1 MKIYIKSS
9 ALTGNYCI
17 VFDNVIVNF
26 FFTQHTQKLY
36 SKYRPV
42 LLKILLYNKQ

>member
-9 ALTGNYCI
+9 APTGNYCI

-26 FFTQHTQKLY
+26 FHTTYTQKLY
-36 SKYRPV
+36 SKYTSV
-42 LLKILLYNKQ
+42 LLTILLYKKQ

>member
-17 VFDNVIVNF
+17 VLDNVIVNCL
-26 FFTQHTQKLY
+26 FTEHTQKLY
-36 SKYRPV
+36 SKYCSV
-42 LLKILLYNKQ
+42 LLAILLYNKQ